1 MTDQPPRPGDRS
13 PWGVIISC
21 EDVAPGVYYVST
33 ASHGGIWLSP
43 ERLAIVP
50 ADYRAYAERWAHGWG
65 PGWFEEDVAASA
77 VVATFP
83 ELFTRRGQCWPH
95 VQADALNRIE
105 RALAAR
111 KVAQ

>member
-1 MTDQPPRPGDRS
+1 MTDLPTYGGPS
-13 PWGVIISC
+13 PWGRIQHLAMI
-21 EDVAPGVYYVST
+21 APGVWKVST

-43 ERLAIVP
+43 DRLALVP

-65 PGWFEEDVAASA
+65 PGWFEEDVAACA

-95 VQADALNRIE
+95 VQEDALNRIE
-105 RALAAR
+105 RALAPR
-111 KVAQ
+111 SVAQ

>member
-1 MTDQPPRPGDRS
+1 MTDQPPRIGDRS
-13 PWGVIISC
+13 PWGVIDYIEHWAS
-21 EDVAPGVYYVST
+21 GVCYVST

-43 ERLAIVP
+43 DRLAIVP

-95 VQADALNRIE
+95 VQEDALNRIE
-105 RALAAR
+105 RALAFRSVAR
-111 KVAQ
+111 